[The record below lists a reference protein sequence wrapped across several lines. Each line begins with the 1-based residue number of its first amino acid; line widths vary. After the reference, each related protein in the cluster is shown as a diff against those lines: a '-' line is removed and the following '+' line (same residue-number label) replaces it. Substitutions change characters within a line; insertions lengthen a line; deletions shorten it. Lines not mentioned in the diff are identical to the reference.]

1 MAALVGV
8 MFMVVIGTFE
18 WATLKMWRRVPSS
31 DIMVMVLVAGYT
43 VLMHDLAT
51 AVLLGVVV
59 SALVFTWQHA
69 THISA
74 DIKHNK
80 QGSKI
85 YQLHG
90 PLLFASVRSFAD
102 MFDPATDHDDV
113 VIDFYYTRV
122 YDQSG
127 LEAIHG
133 VAERYEKA
141 DKRLHLTHL
150 SAECRLLLERA
161 GDLVEVN
168 LSEDPQYHVATERM
182 D

>member
-1 MAALVGV
+1 

-18 WATLKMWRRVPSS
+18 WATLKMWRRVPAA
-31 DIMVMVLVAGYT
+31 DMLVMVLVAGYT

-51 AVLLGVVV
+51 AVVLGVVV
-59 SALVFTWQHA
+59 SALVFAWKHA
-69 THISA
+69 THIFA
-74 DIKHNK
+74 DVKFNEH
-80 QGSKI
+80 GSKI

-90 PLLFASVRSFAD
+90 PLFFASVTSFCD
-102 MFDPATDHDDV
+102 MFNPANDPQDV

-127 LEAIHG
+127 LEAINA
-133 VAERYEKA
+133 VAERYERA
-141 DKRLHLTHL
+141 GKRLHLTHL
-150 SAECRLLLERA
+150 SPECRQLLARA

-182 D
+182 G